1 MIKSIKLSVIAVISA
16 VSIVGCGSSSSSS
29 DVKTGVGYYIDNAVQ
44 GIDYVCGS
52 KTGKT
57 DSKGAFTFEEGKD
70 CKFTLAGIPLRT
82 TQADELK
89 DGGKVLEDNVK
100 VAKLLQSID
109 ADNNLDNG
117 IQITDAVYTA
127 ITDVL
132 KDKNSTDVVNDDT
145 VLTDVIAYVGDKVEG
160 VDGNVRTDEQVQEHL
175 TQTQTEITK
184 QLLAG
189 KTFYFVSD
197 VMIESDT
204 FNADV
209 TSLTWKNIE
218 GKGDENQVLG
228 SSGTVSIQEIVGK
241 QVTFS
246 DGGSF
251 HIIKTNDTQFIT
263 QDDNSGEQRKYY
275 LDYKD
280 AKAQYDSLQG
290 ETAPT
295 QTENT
300 KKLFAGKTFYLAYND
315 DGIDTIEK
323 LVFNNDVSSMTD
335 EVILGNDKGDL
346 STMSIQIDGKKIIL
360 DNNMTRNILES
371 TDQYIKVDN
380 PDGGHDS
387 LLFYNQTD
395 AQASLDGQNRGGTS
409 EGGGTPPS
417 TLSDKIVGKTYY
429 VAARDSYVDE
439 NGTTVNNDHV
449 EKLVF
454 DTSGKLY
461 DTWTENDTQQEA
473 IMNYSINDEI
483 LSIVTQNDGTRTFT
497 YKGESSTYISFTDG
511 DKKESSWLFFTYED
525 AEKAFTEPVK

>member
-1 MIKSIKLSVIAVISA
+1 MITSIKLSAIAVISA
-16 VSIVGCGSSSSSS
+16 ISIVGCGSSSSS
-29 DVKTGVGYYIDNAVQ
+29 DVKTGVGYYVDSAVQ

-57 DSKGAFTFEEGKD
+57 DSKGAFTFEEGKE
-70 CKFTLAGIPLRT
+70 CAFTLAGIPLRT

-89 DGGKVLEDNVK
+89 DGKEVFEGNPK

-109 ADNNLDNG
+109 ADNNLSNG
-117 IQITDAVYTA
+117 IQITDAVLTA
-127 ITDVL
+127 LTDAL
-132 KDKNSTDVVNDDT
+132 KAKNSTGVLPEGP
-145 VLTDVIAYVGDKVEG
+145 VLTDVVASVGNDVDG

-197 VMIESDT
+197 VMIESNAV
-204 FNADV
+204 NADV

-218 GKGDENQVLG
+218 GKGDDNQVLG
-228 SSGTVSIQEIVGK
+228 SSGTVSIQEIVGN
-241 QVTFS
+241 QVIFS

-251 HIIKTNDTQFIT
+251 HIINTNDTQFIT

-275 LDYKD
+275 LDYND
-280 AKAQYDSLQG
+280 AKAQYDSL
-290 ETAPT
+290 E
-295 QTENT
+295 
-300 KKLFAGKTFYLAYND
+300 
-315 DGIDTIEK
+315 
-323 LVFNNDVSSMTD
+323 
-335 EVILGNDKGDL
+335 
-346 STMSIQIDGKKIIL
+346 
-360 DNNMTRNILES
+360 
-371 TDQYIKVDN
+371 
-380 PDGGHDS
+380 
-387 LLFYNQTD
+387 
-395 AQASLDGQNRGGTS
+395 GQNGGGTS

-429 VAARDSYVDE
+429 IAARDSYVDD

-483 LSIVTQNDGTRTFT
+483 LSIVTQNDGTVTFT
-497 YKGESSTYISFTDG
+497 YEGESSTYISFTHADG
-511 DKKESSWLFFTYED
+511 SEGGRFFFTYSD
-525 AEKAFTEPVK
+525 AEKSIN